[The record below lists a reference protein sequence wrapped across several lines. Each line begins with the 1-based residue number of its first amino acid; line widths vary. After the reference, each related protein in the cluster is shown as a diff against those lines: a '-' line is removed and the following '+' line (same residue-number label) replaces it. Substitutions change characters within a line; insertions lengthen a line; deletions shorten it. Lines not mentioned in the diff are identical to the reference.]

1 MKLKTCKKYA
11 VENVHKYVKICNRKY
26 ASNMQ
31 VYAEICR
38 TIYAIICI
46 FMHIH
51 EYSYIYARPRAAI
64 CIIC

>member
-46 FMHIH
+46 LCIFMNIHIYMQDH
-51 EYSYIYARPRAAI
+51 VQQYA
-64 CIIC
+64 